1 MQFDRDMSTVAPAQ
15 APQPL
20 ETGWYPANIITT
32 EEKPN
37 TKATGTYLEVKHRI
51 SSGPFTGRVMTS
63 RHNIKHTNP
72 QTVDIA
78 YAEVAAICH
87 AVGRPAA
94 RSAIELHGGL
104 LEIYVKKEPRTDKP
118 TEMGNNVAGFRAI
131 GAGGPVGFTG
141 ATGTQATAAPAWA
154 QPAPP
159 VQAGY
164 APPPQPVYAPPVAAA
179 PAQPA
184 WAPPPQPAAAQPP
197 QYAPP
202 PAAPA
207 APAAPAGAVP
217 PWAR

>member
-1 MQFDRDMSTVAPAQ
+1 MQFDRDLSTVQPATAPEAL
-15 APQPL
+15 A
-20 ETGWYPANIITT
+20 TGWYPANITSAQ
-32 EEKPN
+32 EKP
-37 TKATGTYLEVKHRI
+37 TKAGTGSLLEIKYKLQNNNK
-51 SSGPFTGRVMTS
+51 TLTS
-63 RHNIKHTNP
+63 RHNVKNQNP
-72 QTVDIA
+72 QAVDIA
-78 YAEVAAICH
+78 YQEIAAI
-87 AVGRPAA
+87 ANSVGFPKAQTA
-94 RSAIELHGGL
+94 QQLVGGPLEL
-104 LEIYVKKEPRTDKP
+104 YVVKVPRDDKP
-118 TEMGNNVAGFRAI
+118 AEMTNDVKGFRAI